1 MGQTVLNKAKT
12 PIRRWF
18 NDSMFSPKI
27 GIYSLFNDKSI
38 AYKEG
43 EQQQMLLDFEE
54 ALRAGEFDSYLSA
67 VDAKRGKQK

>member
-1 MGQTVLNKAKT
+1 
-12 PIRRWF
+12 
-18 NDSMFSPKI
+18 MFSPKI
-27 GIYSLFNDKSI
+27 GIYSLFNDESI